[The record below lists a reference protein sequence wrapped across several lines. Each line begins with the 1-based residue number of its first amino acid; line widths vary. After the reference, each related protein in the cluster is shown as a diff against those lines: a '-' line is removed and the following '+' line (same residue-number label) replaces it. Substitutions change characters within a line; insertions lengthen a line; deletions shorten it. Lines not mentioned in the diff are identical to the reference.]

1 MSDEKKDLSIKNMIK
16 VEEETIK
23 EDNPLVKIKKQEQWK
38 RSVLNDIRSFIK
50 LYEPFKI
57 NFEKRA
63 ENLMKSANEN
73 EKKTGEYFYLVLGY
87 VKLIEEKRVTYEEI
101 EKELNKAIYT

>member
-1 MSDEKKDLSIKNMIK
+1 MSLFED
-16 VEEETIK
+16 ETIK
-23 EDNPLVKIKKQEQWK
+23 EDINPLAKVKKQEQWK

-87 VKLIEEKRVTYEEI
+87 VKLIEEKRITYEQV
-101 EKELNKAIYT
+101 EKELNAAIYT

>member
-1 MSDEKKDLSIKNMIK
+1 MSDEKKDLSIKGMIK
-16 VEEETIK
+16 VEDETIK
-23 EDNPLVKIKKQEQWK
+23 EVNPLVKIKKQEQWK

-63 ENLMKSANEN
+63 ETLMKSDKDNER
-73 EKKTGEYFYLVLGY
+73 KTGEYFYLVLGY

-101 EKELNKAIYT
+101 EKELNAAIYT